1 MPVSEVLSRDPAAAR
16 TVSSIWKLSETSM
29 CTLIA
34 HFLRQD
40 QFWAAEMVLKS
51 YFLEDFGTITQC
63 SLSYLQIQ
71 ETWTSIRW
79 FVQEHRPQGE
89 ESRVQGEEPRPQV
102 EEQKLWA
109 KVSILTTFCEGILQ
123 TFRRGL
129 PSSCQEA
136 ERLGV
141 ACGWSFSQAI
151 SLLRDL
157 VRQALQR
164 EKKAEWV
171 LSRTYIRTQLLEVD
185 KDVAEATERGDVS
198 WNRKLFDKMYWL
210 SQDSEDN
217 DDPMMVSSIHW
228 RIRTLGYTGGRKA
241 KANPSLIPLEVY
253 AQRERNLAELRKCCS
268 REPGGG
274 HEWWPA
280 PSKPTVKVV
289 REEHSQKNAATG
301 KTVASDDDVL
311 VLLSNERD
319 ANRAL
324 QQGVQEL
331 RHSIAELISARD
343 VNHDTGIPSKRKAV
357 MFWES
362 ERKVNREMRQELR
375 RLERFAESIAYSDV
389 NLEVLDPVSARTS
402 EDLSHSSYPKTKQLD
417 GSSPLDFLRPNQA
430 QRRRRLG
437 DSI

>member
-1 MPVSEVLSRDPAAAR
+1 
-16 TVSSIWKLSETSM
+16 M
-29 CTLIA
+29 CG
-34 HFLRQD
+34 
-40 QFWAAEMVLKS
+40 KS
-51 YFLEDFGTITQC
+51 T
-63 SLSYLQIQ
+63 
-71 ETWTSIRW
+71 
-79 FVQEHRPQGE
+79 
-89 ESRVQGEEPRPQV
+89 
-102 EEQKLWA
+102 A
-109 KVSILTTFCEGILQ
+109 K
-123 TFRRGL
+123 
-129 PSSCQEA
+129 
-136 ERLGV
+136 
-141 ACGWSFSQAI
+141 
-151 SLLRDL
+151 
-157 VRQALQR
+157 
-164 EKKAEWV
+164 
-171 LSRTYIRTQLLEVD
+171 
-185 KDVAEATERGDVS
+185 
-198 WNRKLFDKMYWL
+198 
-210 SQDSEDN
+210 
-217 DDPMMVSSIHW
+217 
-228 RIRTLGYTGGRKA
+228 
-241 KANPSLIPLEVY
+241 
-253 AQRERNLAELRKCCS
+253 
-268 REPGGG
+268 
-274 HEWWPA
+274 
-280 PSKPTVKVV
+280 
-289 REEHSQKNAATG
+289 KNAATG

>member
-1 MPVSEVLSRDPAAAR
+1 MFYKE
-16 TVSSIWKLSETSM
+16 
-29 CTLIA
+29 
-34 HFLRQD
+34 
-40 QFWAAEMVLKS
+40 
-51 YFLEDFGTITQC
+51 
-63 SLSYLQIQ
+63 
-71 ETWTSIRW
+71 
-79 FVQEHRPQGE
+79 
-89 ESRVQGEEPRPQV
+89 
-102 EEQKLWA
+102 
-109 KVSILTTFCEGILQ
+109 ILQ

-129 PSSCQEA
+129 LSSYQEA

-141 ACGWSFSQAI
+141 ACSWSFSQTI

-280 PSKPTVKVV
+280 PSKHTVKVV